1 MIVIERA
8 PALLTVQDLGW
19 RQQLAMGLP
28 RSGAMDRWALRLGN
42 AIVGNADDAAAL
54 EWALGSGKL
63 RFTRPCIFS
72 LTGAS
77 LTAFLDGVPVP
88 PYHAIAAAAGA
99 HLRVDGVSLGR
110 FAYVAVH
117 GGIDVPPVLGSRST
131 YLPTAIGGVQGRPL
145 RTGDLVPLGHD
156 HSPPSRGAGFAL
168 PDELRPAYSDVV
180 RVVRGPPDTAL
191 EHDVA
196 GLTTHTFTVRGESDR
211 MGYRLGGATLAH
223 RAQSRPSEG
232 ACVGAVQLP
241 ESGQPIVL
249 MADGPTV
256 GGYAKIAVVISAD
269 LPILAQRSERSS
281 VRFHEVSV
289 ERAQQA
295 YRRREVDIH
304 TARELVRR
312 TFPAA

>member
-1 MIVIERA
+1 MIVVERA

-28 RSGAMDRWALRLGN
+28 RSGAMDRWAFRLGN

-54 EWALGSGKL
+54 EWALGSGEL
-63 RFTRPCIFS
+63 QFARPCIFA

-77 LTAFLDGVPVP
+77 LTALLDGVPVA
-88 PYHAIAAAAGA
+88 PYQATAAAAGA
-99 HLRVDGVSLGR
+99 SLRVDGLSSGR
-110 FAYVAVH
+110 FAYVTVR
-117 GGIDVPPVLGSRST
+117 GGIDVPAVLGSRST
-131 YLPTAIGGVQGRPL
+131 YLPTALGGMQGRPL
-145 RTGDLVPLGHD
+145 RTGDQVPLGQAHAT
-156 HSPPSRGAGFAL
+156 SSRDSGFVL
-168 PDELRPAYSDVV
+168 PDELRPAYSDIV
-180 RVVRGPPDTAL
+180 RVVRGPPDTIPQD
-191 EHDVA
+191 DVA
-196 GLTTHTFTVRGESDR
+196 GLTTHAFTVLGESDR
-211 MGYRLGGATLAH
+211 MGYRLGGATLA
-223 RAQSRPSEG
+223 RRPQTRPSEG

-256 GGYAKIAVVISAD
+256 GGYAKIAVVISVD
-269 LPILAQRSERSS
+269 LPILAQRSERSP
-281 VRFHEVSV
+281 VRFREVSV

-312 TFPAA
+312 KFPAA